1 MKMKSIVIVIFSSL
15 IISCDPNVKEILHKS
30 FIKCQFIQNGYYE
43 MTRYSDSTIDKNTP
57 YETYTCY
64 FEKIKNDSLFSSAFH
79 LSHFSKGQNKM
90 EVIYTGEDF
99 VKIDKIDSTATIM
112 SKAKWAKDIKASK
125 FKYPLFS
132 PFVNHSSSPLPN
144 DSDFND
150 KKYKFKFIGEEEIN
164 NNICYHIQGNETPK
178 DEENSPIK
186 TIKIEYH
193 FWISKSELIPIQYSL
208 DVVGVMNR
216 MNNDTI
222 FQYTKDVLTK
232 YELNNLKD
240 KSILTLQSVPNNF
253 KINDYTPD
261 NEFVPLL
268 PIGTTAPNWQLVSIT
283 NEKIRLTDLM
293 GKYVL
298 IDFFHKGCH
307 PCIES
312 MPALQRLHIKFKNK
326 DLQVIGID
334 PLDQNESDLAN
345 FLSKRGVS
353 YTVLLGNENLARS
366 YKVKNY
372 PTIYLLDKNNKI
384 IFADYGYHKNLENI
398 VEEIILKNN

>member
-1 MKMKSIVIVIFSSL
+1 MKSIVIVIFSSL

-30 FIKCQFIQNGYYE
+30 FIKCQSIQNGYYE

-132 PFVNHSSSPLPN
+132 PFVNNSSSPLPK

-150 KKYKFKFIGEEEIN
+150 KKYKFKLIGEEEIN
-164 NNICYHIQGNETPK
+164 NNICYHIQENETPK

-193 FWISKSELIPIQYSL
+193 FWISKSELVPIQYSL

-222 FQYTKDVLTK
+222 FQYTKDVLKK
-232 YELNNLKD
+232 YEINNLKD

-268 PIGTTAPNWQLVSIT
+268 PIGTTAPNWQLISIT
-283 NEKIRLTDLM
+283 NEKIKLTDLM

-307 PCIES
+307 PCI
-312 MPALQRLHIKFKNK
+312 
-326 DLQVIGID
+326 
-334 PLDQNESDLAN
+334 
-345 FLSKRGVS
+345 
-353 YTVLLGNENLARS
+353 
-366 YKVKNY
+366 
-372 PTIYLLDKNNKI
+372 
-384 IFADYGYHKNLENI
+384 
-398 VEEIILKNN
+398 